1 MKVITSVMALGAF
14 VAALVFSPEAA
25 RAQVVEAEP
34 GTKLFNQFRPVYHF
48 LARDKWMN
56 DPCAPYY
63 DEATGLYHMF
73 YQSNPNSTIW
83 GNMTWGHAVSK
94 DQVTWKDYPDA
105 LLPFQDKWD
114 NLGVFSGFSM
124 NNAIDGKHTVFY
136 TGVSA
141 LPISWKKEY
150 LFGEH
155 VLYATTS
162 NGGSTWQKGAKP
174 LIELP
179 PKGLNVT
186 GWRDPMPFHSQ
197 SLDKHFGY
205 DATTGSNYLLVA
217 GGIHEEGPRIFLY
230 HAEDYVDWEYK
241 GYLLAQEKNTSFSEY
256 SASWGFNF
264 ETTIYREMKD
274 ADGELHNV
282 MLFAAEGDPN
292 RYPMWAT
299 GTFGAAGSDSASSDS
314 DVGLFTPLMVGVSDR
329 SDWYANSIYTDKHGK
344 DVLIG
349 WITEDNNFAE
359 GQPQGWD
366 GILSVPREVG
376 ISIVRDIHDVDD
388 HLVGKGDW
396 IVSSTQNVTVAGG
409 KTLPSKTIKTLK
421 VRPHS
426 DLRLLRNLAS
436 AEVVPSVTVSGT
448 SKVLK
453 STGKSFELI
462 AQVSDFERGTQ
473 VGFEVRHGKA
483 DKEVTSILYDDKEK
497 KIIIDR
503 SSSSNAECPV
513 FVDNEV
519 TPVSDLVWGHFYLYD
534 VFQPV
539 ATDDDASDS
548 GSVDD
553 SDSVAGEADSLAD
566 DSASDSLVGDSDSD
580 SQADDSESGDGEVYK
595 ATRENLNFHVFVDV
609 STVEVFVNDR
619 FALSARIYPCGEASD
634 GISLT
639 ASGDA
644 TFEKVQVWTNPKHAW
659 PAKRSVPTK
668 QIHKKTGKVVNAA

>member
-1 MKVITSVMALGAF
+1 
-14 VAALVFSPEAA
+14 
-25 RAQVVEAEP
+25 
-34 GTKLFNQFRPVYHF
+34 
-48 LARDKWMN
+48 
-56 DPCAPYY
+56 
-63 DEATGLYHMF
+63 
-73 YQSNPNSTIW
+73 
-83 GNMTWGHAVSK
+83 
-94 DQVTWKDYPDA
+94 
-105 LLPFQDKWD
+105 
-114 NLGVFSGFSM
+114 
-124 NNAIDGKHTVFY
+124 
-136 TGVSA
+136 
-141 LPISWKKEY
+141 
-150 LFGEH
+150 
-155 VLYATTS
+155 
-162 NGGSTWQKGAKP
+162 
-174 LIELP
+174 
-179 PKGLNVT
+179 
-186 GWRDPMPFHSQ
+186 
-197 SLDKHFGY
+197 
-205 DATTGSNYLLVA
+205 
-217 GGIHEEGPRIFLY
+217 
-230 HAEDYVDWEYK
+230 
-241 GYLLAQEKNTSFSEY
+241 LAQEKNTSFSEY
-256 SASWGFNF
+256 SGSWGFNF
-264 ETTIYREMKD
+264 ETSIYREMKD

-282 MLFAAEGDPN
+282 ILFAAEGDPN

-396 IVSSTQNVTVAGG
+396 VVSSTQNVTVAGG

-426 DLRLLRNLAS
+426 DLILLRNLAS

-462 AQVSDFERGTQ
+462 AQVPDFERGTR

-503 SSSSNAECPV
+503 SSSSNAECPE

-534 VFQPV
+534 VFHPV

>member
-1 MKVITSVMALGAF
+1 MKVIPSVMALGTF
-14 VAALVFSPEAA
+14 VTALVFSPEAA
-25 RAQVVEAEP
+25 RADVEEAEP
-34 GTKLFNQFRPVYHF
+34 GTELFNQFRPVYHF
-48 LARDKWMN
+48 LAREKWMS

-63 DEATGLYHMF
+63 NEATGLYHMF

-94 DQVTWKDYPDA
+94 DQVTWKDYSDA

-124 NNAIDGKHTVFY
+124 DNAIDGKHTVFY
-136 TGVSA
+136 TGVTA
-141 LPISWKKEY
+141 LPISWKNEY

-162 NGGSTWQKGAKP
+162 NGGSTWQKGAKA
-174 LIELP
+174 LIKLP
-179 PKGLNVT
+179 PKGMNVT
-186 GWRDPMPFHSQ
+186 GWRDPMSFHS
-197 SLDKHFGY
+197 H
-205 DATTGSNYLLVA
+205 NYMLLA

-230 HAEDYVDWEYK
+230 HAEDYVNWEYK
-241 GYLLAQEKNTSFSEY
+241 GFLLAPEKNTSFSEY
-256 SASWGFNF
+256 SANWGFNF

-274 ADGELHNV
+274 EDGEMHNV

-292 RYPMWAT
+292 RCPMWAT
-299 GTFGAAGSDSASSDS
+299 GTFGAADSDSASADS
-314 DVGLFTPLMVGVSDR
+314 DAGLFTPLM
-329 SDWYANSIYTDKHGK
+329 HGK

-349 WITEDNNFAE
+349 WITEDNNFAK

-366 GILSVPREVG
+366 GILSLPREVG
-376 ISIVRDIHDVDD
+376 ISFVRDIHDVDD

-396 IVSSTQNVTVAGG
+396 ILSSTQNVTVAGG

-421 VRPHS
+421 VRPPS
-426 DLRLLRNLAS
+426 DLRLLRNTES
-436 AEVVPSVTVSGT
+436 GEVVPSVTLNGT
-448 SKVLK
+448 SKALK

-473 VGFEVRHGKA
+473 VGFEVRPSKDA
-483 DKEVTSILYDDKEK
+483 KKTTTILYDDKDK

-519 TPVSDLVWGHFYLYD
+519 TPVSDDIWGHFYLYD
-534 VFQPV
+534 VFQP
-539 ATDDDASDS
+539 
-548 GSVDD
+548 
-553 SDSVAGEADSLAD
+553 
-566 DSASDSLVGDSDSD
+566 
-580 SQADDSESGDGEVYK
+580 ADDSESGEGDVYK
-595 ATRENLNFHVFVDV
+595 VTRENLNFHVFVDV

-659 PAKRSVPTK
+659 SAKRSVPTK
-668 QIHKKTGKVVNAA
+668 QIHKKTGKVVKTA